1 MTELTDTRDGIT
13 LSCSPEKQGDSVVFS
28 YSVTNAGTATAFVAD
43 AAMKIDPVARVAEA
57 DPDGVT
63 VWRGA
68 DNYAHVLKGVAA
80 LPTDRTT
87 PGRVMPLMH
96 ALAPGA
102 RIERVLTLALP
113 LAEHSPYFSI
123 GNLRDYRL
131 SEIDGVTLSLD
142 VLPAPP
148 PPFAARP
155 VAYAPEYVDVGVRGT
170 LPLIRRLSCGFRA
183 RGLHLMLR
191 TDAYPR
197 PER

>member
-1 MTELTDTRDGIT
+1 MAELTDTRHGIT
-13 LSCSPEKQGDSVVFS
+13 LACSPEKQGDTVVFT
-28 YSVTNAGTATAFVAD
+28 YSVTNAGTVTAFVAD
-43 AAMKIDPVARVAEA
+43 AAMKIDSAARTVEA

-68 DNYAHVLKGVAA
+68 DNYAHVLKGVAE

-113 LAEHSPYFSI
+113 LAEHSPYFAI
-123 GNLRDYRL
+123 GNLRHYRL
-131 SEIDGVTLSLD
+131 SEIEGVTLSLD

-148 PPFAARP
+148 PPFEARP
-155 VAYAPEYVDVGVRGT
+155 VPYAPDYVDVGVRGT
-170 LPLIRRLSCGFRA
+170 LPLMKRLSCAFRA

-191 TDAYPR
+191 TDSYPR